1 MAILMTSGI
10 FIKMK
15 SRTRAF
21 LVAGLIIISLK
32 AYAVSQEQIT
42 AAVKLAITD
51 MEKLSSNLA
60 LCNVQIEKYRSSR
73 AMQTQECRLIPPS
86 FEAHLA
92 SHKTAMDMLTQV
104 SLDSRVEE
112 TISGW
117 WTTQKKLAERFK
129 NTKILLEMDMHR
141 HMEMIKKNHIS
152 INQKR

>member
-10 FIKMK
+10 FVKMN

-21 LVAGLIIISLK
+21 IATCLVLISIK
-32 AYAVSQEQIT
+32 AYALSQQQIT

-51 MEKLSSNLA
+51 MEKLSSHLA

-73 AMQTQECRLIPPS
+73 AMQTQECLLIPPS

-112 TISGW
+112 TISRW
-117 WTTQKKLAERFK
+117 WKTQKKLAERFK